1 MTTRPTIAFQDRGP
15 TDVVTAVV
23 IPMDGVSRL
32 LVRRG
37 VTVELWD
44 PSRQTPRPNRLIR
57 NLSGHLVLV
66 NEPADQDLTFRVDPT
81 GAGYRGP
88 VFVTF
93 NPAQDGVSRVVAL
106 EPRPDQPLPGHA
118 TVVRGMVVRSGRP
131 ATLPDGATVP
141 GPAPGVTV
149 TVELPPETTGHQ
161 FPATTDER
169 GVFVLAVGLNP
180 IVNPEGIEAADATI
194 RFDPTGAPSRT
205 IPVQLQH
212 GRTHV
217 FAAPV
222 DLDGTGEPG
231 FRP

>member
-1 MTTRPTIAFQDRGP
+1 VTARRAIAFQDHGP

-32 LVRRG
+32 PVRRG

-44 PSRQTPRPNRLIR
+44 PASQAPRPGRLIR

-66 NEPADQDLTFRVDPT
+66 NEPADQDLTFRVDPA

-88 VFVTF
+88 VLVTF

-106 EPRPDQPLPGHA
+106 EPRPDRPLPGHA
-118 TVVRGMVVRSGRP
+118 TVVRGMVVRSGQP
-131 ATLPDGATVP
+131 VTLPDGRTAP

-149 TVELPPETTGHQ
+149 TVDLPPENSGHQ

-169 GVFVLAVGLNP
+169 GVFVLAVGLEP
-180 IVNPEGIEAADATI
+180 IVGPEGVERAEATI
-194 RFDPTGAPSRT
+194 RFDPAGQPSRA
-205 IPVQLQH
+205 IAVQLQH

-217 FAAPV
+217 FASPV
-222 DLDGTGEPG
+222 DLDGTDEPG
-231 FRP
+231 FWP